1 MRPMGATASGMTR
14 EESGYDTASAWR
26 AVLERDAASDGEF
39 VYAVRTTGV
48 YCRPTCA
55 SRRPNRENV
64 EFFDTPGAAEASGYR
79 ACKRC
84 RPDTDA
90 PSSTERSVDRA
101 RAYLDTHLDE
111 TVTLERLAGVA
122 HTSPFHLQRMFKRHL
137 GLTPREYVEAR
148 RAERLRARLRDGDT
162 VSRASFEAGYSSPSR
177 VYEQATAHMGMTPGA
192 YRKGGLGVRI
202 GYAVA
207 ETKVGFVLVAAT
219 GRGVCAI
226 ALGDDEEA
234 LVAALRAEHPRAS
247 IEGAADDLRE
257 WLDAAVRALTR
268 GDARRLEVPLD
279 VDATPFQW
287 RVWRAL
293 QEIPYG
299 ETRTYAEIAEQ
310 IGSPGAARAVG
321 RACATNRAALAIP
334 CHRVVRADGAP
345 GAYRWGSERKRRLLA
360 LEAGRE
366 EEA

>member
-1 MRPMGATASGMTR
+1 
-14 EESGYDTASAWR
+14 
-26 AVLERDAASDGEF
+26 
-39 VYAVRTTGV
+39 V

-64 EFFDTPGAAEASGYR
+64 EFFDAPDAAEASGYR

-90 PSSTERSVDRA
+90 PSSGERSVERA
-101 RAYLDTHLDE
+101 SAYLDAHLDE

-122 HTSPFHLQRMFKRHL
+122 HMSAFHLQRMFKRHV
-137 GLTPREYVEAR
+137 GLTPRQYVEAR
-148 RAERLRARLRDGDT
+148 RAERLRARLREGDT

-192 YRKGGLGVRI
+192 YRKGGRGVRI

-207 ETKVGFVLVAAT
+207 ATPLGFVLVAAT

-226 ALGDDEEA
+226 ALGDDEET
-234 LVAALRAEHPRAS
+234 LVAALREEHPEAA
-247 IEGAADDLRE
+247 IERTADDLAE
-257 WLDAAVRALTR
+257 WVDAAVGAVTA
-268 GDARRLEVPLD
+268 GDARRLDVPLD
-279 VDATPFQW
+279 VEATPFQW

-293 QEIPYG
+293 QEIPRG
-299 ETRTYAEIAEQ
+299 ETRTYAEIAAQ

-321 RACATNRAALAIP
+321 RACAANRAALAIP
-334 CHRVVRADGAP
+334 CHRVVRADGAD
-345 GAYRWGSERKRRLLA
+345 GGYRWGSERKRRILA
-360 LEAGRE
+360 LESGRGE
-366 EEA
+366 LA